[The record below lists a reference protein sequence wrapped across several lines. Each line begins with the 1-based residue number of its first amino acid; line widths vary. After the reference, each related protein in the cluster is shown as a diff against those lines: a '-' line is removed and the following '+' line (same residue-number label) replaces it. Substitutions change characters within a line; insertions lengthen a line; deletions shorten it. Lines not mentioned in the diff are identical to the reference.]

1 MRQKVGPSPGSGIDY
16 STEDLPILPV
26 LEPSMSD
33 AGGTH
38 DPVLFVVYPLDRY
51 AVTGDRDMPVI

>member
-1 MRQKVGPSPGSGIDY
+1 
-16 STEDLPILPV
+16 
-26 LEPSMSD
+26 MSD
-33 AGGTH
+33 AGGTL